1 MSYHELM
8 IVVLDTNV
16 FVAGLRSNAGA
27 SHQLLRLIAQD
38 KLNYLLSV
46 PLLLE
51 YEAVLKREEN
61 LSVTGL
67 NIAEV
72 DQVLDNICAA
82 GSESLIFYLWRPKLS
97 DPQDDMVL
105 ELAVNGQADAIVT
118 FNLKDFGEIPK
129 TFGIELLTPG
139 AFLQRLRQES

>member
-1 MSYHELM
+1 MR
-8 IVVLDTNV
+8 IVLDTNV
-16 FVAGLRSNAGA
+16 IIAGLRSESGA
-27 SHQLLRLIAQD
+27 SHQILRLLAQR

-61 LSVTGL
+61 RKVTGL
-67 NIAEV
+67 NHEEIET
-72 DQVLDNICAA
+72 VLNMLCAK
-82 GSESLIFYLWRPKLS
+82 GTEISIFYLWRPKLS

-118 FNLKDFGEIPK
+118 FNINDFGNTPEQ
-129 TFGIELLTPG
+129 FGIRLLTPG
-139 AFLQRLRQES
+139 IFLHQFRQEQ